1 MTDPLDAVYEKYKHL
16 DVCLG
21 DPGWGQSGDSAAIYG
36 IAGELWR
43 AVKEAREK
51 PRPPCEECIYQA
63 QSAQAPSLQA
73 INEIIEDLSSRSCLG
88 RCWEKIDFETA
99 CGIREVWRV
108 IISRHMGALSTR
120 IKAERENPLT
130 ENGCTDT
137 ENCDEICQH
146 SRIYS
151 SARVRGG
158 VPRVPLVSIDEAVRV
173 LR

>member
-1 MTDPLDAVYEKYKHL
+1 
-16 DVCLG
+16 
-21 DPGWGQSGDSAAIYG
+21 
-36 IAGELWR
+36 
-43 AVKEAREK
+43 
-51 PRPPCEECIYQA
+51 
-63 QSAQAPSLQA
+63 
-73 INEIIEDLSSRSCLG
+73 
-88 RCWEKIDFETA
+88 
-99 CGIREVWRV
+99 
-108 IISRHMGALSTR
+108 MGALSTR